1 MVSIL
6 NLRKL
11 RSEAMEDSRR
21 GRGGPDRTE
30 KDLQNIALYS
40 FIIDSLPV
48 GILTVNPEMKVTS
61 FNRWA
66 ERLTGVSE
74 KEAVGRYCGDVL
86 QGGMCKTNC
95 PLKTAIKRHQPEV
108 RIDSTIKNRHGET
121 IPVRMN
127 TAALLDDNGRL
138 IGGVEAFQD
147 ISRLKTLER
156 EKDNLISMFAHDMKS
171 SLTVIGGFVLRL
183 IKKSRQLDQEKQK
196 EYLNIIKRESGKL
209 ESLVNDFLEFS
220 RLQAGRL
227 KLNLSA
233 TSLDKELIELSDAYQ
248 LKASQSGLRLELKN
262 EEELPVII
270 CDSNKLRR
278 VFSNLLDNAIKFS
291 RDKGT
296 ITLST
301 HATPDEVIVE
311 VKDEGIGID
320 PNELPYVFDSF
331 HRGKGVEQREGFG
344 LGLASVKAIVEGHG
358 GRITVES
365 ELGKGSQ
372 FSIFLPKTQKSQE
385 LSIIE
390 SDGVGGG
397 F

>member
-1 MVSIL
+1 MEG
-6 NLRKL
+6 K
-11 RSEAMEDSRR
+11 RSEGHAGDGKQKE
-21 GRGGPDRTE
+21 
-30 KDLQNIALYS
+30 LQNIAFYS
-40 FIIDSLPV
+40 LIMDSLPV
-48 GILTVNPEMKVTS
+48 GILTVDPEMKVTS

-66 ERLTGVSE
+66 ERITGYAEQEVL
-74 KEAVGRYCGDVL
+74 GRYCGDVL
-86 QGGMCKTNC
+86 QGGMCKTSC
-95 PLKTAIKRHQPEV
+95 PLRRAISRHHPEV
-108 RIDSTIKNRHGET
+108 RVDTTIKNKHGEI

-127 TAALLDDNGRL
+127 TGALLNDNGIL
-138 IGGVEAFQD
+138 MGGVEAFQD

-183 IKKSRQLDQEKQK
+183 IKKSSQLDEEKQG

-233 TSLDKELIELSDAYQ
+233 TSLDKELMELSDTYQ

-291 RDKGT
+291 KDKGI
-296 ITLST
+296 ITVST

-320 PNELPYVFDSF
+320 QNELPYVFDSF
-331 HRGKGVEQREGFG
+331 HRGRGAEQKEGFG

-365 ELGKGSQ
+365 ELGRGSM

-385 LSIIE
+385 PPAIE
-390 SDGVGGG
+390 ADGVGGG

>member
-1 MVSIL
+1 MEG
-6 NLRKL
+6 K
-11 RSEAMEDSRR
+11 RSR
-21 GRGGPDRTE
+21 GHGADGTE
-30 KDLQNIALYS
+30 KNFQNIAFYS

-48 GILTVNPEMKVTS
+48 GILTVSPELKVTS
-61 FNRWA
+61 FNRCA
-66 ERLTGVSE
+66 ERITGYSAQ
-74 KEAVGRYCGDVL
+74 EAVGRYCGDVL

-95 PLKTAIKRHQPEV
+95 PLRTAINRQHPEV
-108 RIDSTIKNRHGET
+108 RIDSTITNRHGEI

-127 TAALLDDNGRL
+127 TAALLDDNGSL

-183 IKKSRQLDQEKQK
+183 LKKSRQLDEEKQR

-233 TSLDKELIELSDAYQ
+233 TSLDKELMELHDAYQ

-270 CDSNKLRR
+270 CDSNKMLR

-291 RDKGT
+291 KDKGT
-296 ITLST
+296 ITVST
-301 HATPDEVIVE
+301 HATPGEVIVE

-320 PNELPYVFDSF
+320 PDELPYVFDSF
-331 HRGKGVEQREGFG
+331 HRGRGVEQKEGFG

-358 GRITVES
+358 GRIYVES
-365 ELGKGSQ
+365 EVGKGSV
-372 FSIFLPKTQKSQE
+372 FSVILPKTGRPKQHSANEDDK
-385 LSIIE
+385 I
-390 SDGVGGG
+390 GGS